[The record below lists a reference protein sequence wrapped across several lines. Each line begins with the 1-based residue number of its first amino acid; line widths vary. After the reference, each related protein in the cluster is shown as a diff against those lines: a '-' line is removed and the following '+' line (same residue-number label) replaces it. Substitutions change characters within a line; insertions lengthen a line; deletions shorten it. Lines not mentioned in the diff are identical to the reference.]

1 MYINKKFPIEGCVR
15 ASGSLCVCFCA
26 RDWPVSQPWFGLQI
40 PMHHAD
46 LWERGDGKKGRA
58 EYVRRTWLHL
68 LWRIWWAGFRSRLPL
83 GPRGQW
89 GVSETNEEGITG
101 AVSRSQTS
109 PQLWTGSSE
118 ADAPLRVRAGRR
130 TAKRRR
136 KKIDQN
142 KKLQYDKAAEETWI
156 F

>member
-1 MYINKKFPIEGCVR
+1 M
-15 ASGSLCVCFCA
+15 
-26 RDWPVSQPWFGLQI
+26 
-40 PMHHAD
+40 
-46 LWERGDGKKGRA
+46 
-58 EYVRRTWLHL
+58 
-68 LWRIWWAGFRSRLPL
+68 
-83 GPRGQW
+83 
-89 GVSETNEEGITG
+89 SETNEEGITG

-156 F
+156 FQEPPWKYLKFIYIFF